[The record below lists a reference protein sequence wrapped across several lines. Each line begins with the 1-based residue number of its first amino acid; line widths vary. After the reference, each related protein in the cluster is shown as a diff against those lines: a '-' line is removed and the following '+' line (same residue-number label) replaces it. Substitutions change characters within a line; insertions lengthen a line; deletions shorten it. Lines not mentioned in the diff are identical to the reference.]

1 MAIWYEGNLNKSEN
15 RHEENGAVYYVRGV
29 RESEGRRYER
39 YAVAT
44 HFIERGEDFVE
55 VMRRYVSPLYQEG
68 DVVTLSE
75 KVVSMCQNNTVEMK
89 DVKVGFWA
97 KFLSRF
103 ATHNQNGIAMDE
115 PYKLQLAIDMK
126 GLPLILWAC
135 FRTLIGKFT
144 GHRGVFYEI
153 VGQDVAGIDGVYSP
167 PPLATHQFYYLL
179 SPQLPPLMSLHCA
192 AETYI
197 KIKVP
202 GADGAE
208 GKAMS
213 FMYFLAV
220 LIGPLVKI
228 LYSFIGNYAATM
240 IVATLI
246 LKLLLFPLSIHQQK
260 STAKMSVF
268 QPLITE
274 IQQKYKN
281 DPQKQQEEL
290 MKLQQEHGYNP
301 MGGCMPML
309 LTMLVLFG
317 FLGVVY
323 YPVHYIFG
331 VSNDAVKAA
340 CEAIGLA
347 TTNTSTMQTAL
358 IQAIHN
364 GASID
369 PSIISASVVA
379 EIQNFNTSFFGMDM
393 CDVPGFHLTP
403 IAIFPAI
410 ATVTMF
416 VSYFITQKLSG
427 MDAQMQGSMKVMM
440 LVMNLMFVTFC
451 FNAPVGFS
459 LYYGV
464 SNVVQIFQSY
474 VTYKIYSPEKFK
486 AQYEAELAAKRA
498 EKKKKRTVTVEQNGK
513 QVEKEVTLGEA
524 NKLRLEMAR
533 QREAELYKDER
544 TTPLNK
550 D

>member
-1 MAIWYEGNLNKSEN
+1 
-15 RHEENGAVYYVRGV
+15 
-29 RESEGRRYER
+29 
-39 YAVAT
+39 
-44 HFIERGEDFVE
+44 
-55 VMRRYVSPLYQEG
+55 
-68 DVVTLSE
+68 
-75 KVVSMCQNNTVEMK
+75 
-89 DVKVGFWA
+89 
-97 KFLSRF
+97 
-103 ATHNQNGIAMDE
+103 
-115 PYKLQLAIDMK
+115 
-126 GLPLILWAC
+126 
-135 FRTLIGKFT
+135 
-144 GHRGVFYEI
+144 
-153 VGQDVAGIDGVYSP
+153 
-167 PPLATHQFYYLL
+167 
-179 SPQLPPLMSLHCA
+179 
-192 AETYI
+192 
-197 KIKVP
+197 
-202 GADGAE
+202 
-208 GKAMS
+208 
-213 FMYFLAV
+213 MYFLAI
-220 LIGPLVKI
+220 LIGPLMKV
-228 LYSFIGNYAATM
+228 LYSFIGNYAVTI
-240 IVATLI
+240 IVATI
-246 LKLLLFPLSIHQQK
+246 IMKLLLFPLAIHQQK

-268 QPLITE
+268 QPLINE

-301 MGGCMPML
+301 MGGCLPML
-309 LTMLVLFG
+309 LTFLVLFG

-331 VSNDAVKAA
+331 VDNASIKAA
-340 CEAIGLA
+340 CEAIGLV

-369 PSIISASVVA
+369 ASIIPAATVA
-379 EIQNFNTSFFGMDM
+379 EIANFNTTFFGLDI
-393 CDVPGFHLTP
+393 CDIAGFALTP
-403 IAIFPAI
+403 LAIFPAI

-416 VSYFITQKLSG
+416 LSYFITQKLSG

-464 SNVVQIFQSY
+464 SNLLQIGQSY
-474 VTYKIYSPEKFK
+474 ITYKIYSPEKFK

-524 NKLRLEMAR
+524 NKLRLERAR
-533 QREAELYKDER
+533 QLEAELYKDER

>member
-1 MAIWYEGNLNKSEN
+1 
-15 RHEENGAVYYVRGV
+15 
-29 RESEGRRYER
+29 
-39 YAVAT
+39 
-44 HFIERGEDFVE
+44 
-55 VMRRYVSPLYQEG
+55 
-68 DVVTLSE
+68 
-75 KVVSMCQNNTVEMK
+75 
-89 DVKVGFWA
+89 
-97 KFLSRF
+97 
-103 ATHNQNGIAMDE
+103 
-115 PYKLQLAIDMK
+115 
-126 GLPLILWAC
+126 
-135 FRTLIGKFT
+135 
-144 GHRGVFYEI
+144 
-153 VGQDVAGIDGVYSP
+153 
-167 PPLATHQFYYLL
+167 
-179 SPQLPPLMSLHCA
+179 MSLPCA

-213 FMYFLAV
+213 FMYFLAI

-301 MGGCMPML
+301 MGGCLPSGLAGNPASFAML

-369 PSIISASVVA
+369 PSIISASVVQ

-416 VSYFITQKLSG
+416 VSYFLTQKLSG
-427 MDAQMQGSMKVMM
+427 MDAQMQGSMKIMM

-464 SNVVQIFQSY
+464 SNVFQIFQSF

-498 EKKKKRTVTVEQNGK
+498 EKKKKRTVTVEQDGK
-513 QVEKEVTLGEA
+513 KVEKEVTLGEA
-524 NKLRLEMAR
+524 NKLRLELAR

>member
-1 MAIWYEGNLNKSEN
+1 MDKGMNFFYILSGPL
-15 RHEENGAVYYVRGV
+15 GYVM
-29 RESEGRRYER
+29 EW
-39 YAVAT
+39 
-44 HFIERGEDFVE
+44 I
-55 VMRRYVSPLYQEG
+55 
-68 DVVTLSE
+68 
-75 KVVSMCQNNTVEMK
+75 
-89 DVKVGFWA
+89 
-97 KFLSRF
+97 
-103 ATHNQNGIAMDE
+103 
-115 PYKLQLAIDMK
+115 YKL
-126 GLPLILWAC
+126 LPNYGWDIILFTLLIN
-135 FRTLIGKFT
+135 I
-144 GHRGVFYEI
+144 
-153 VGQDVAGIDGVYSP
+153 
-167 PPLATHQFYYLL
+167 
-179 SPQLPPLMSLHCA
+179 
-192 AETYI
+192 
-197 KIKVP
+197 
-202 GADGAE
+202 
-208 GKAMS
+208 
-213 FMYFLAV
+213 
-220 LIGPLVKI
+220 VKI
-228 LYSFIGNYAATM
+228 
-240 IVATLI
+240 
-246 LKLLLFPLSIHQQK
+246 PLQTSQQK
-260 STAKMSVF
+260 SMAKMSAF
-268 QPLITE
+268 QPMIAE
-274 IQQKYKN
+274 IQTKYK
-281 DPQKQQEEL
+281 DKPEKQQAEL
-290 MKLQQEHGYNP
+290 MKLQQDFGYKP
-301 MGGCMPML
+301 TAGCMPML

-331 VSNDAVKAA
+331 VSNEAVKAA

-369 PSIISASVVA
+369 PSIISAGVVA

-427 MDAQMQGSMKVMM
+427 MDAQMQGSMKIMM

-513 QVEKEVTLGEA
+513 KVEKEVTLGEA

>member
-1 MAIWYEGNLNKSEN
+1 
-15 RHEENGAVYYVRGV
+15 
-29 RESEGRRYER
+29 
-39 YAVAT
+39 
-44 HFIERGEDFVE
+44 
-55 VMRRYVSPLYQEG
+55 
-68 DVVTLSE
+68 
-75 KVVSMCQNNTVEMK
+75 
-89 DVKVGFWA
+89 
-97 KFLSRF
+97 
-103 ATHNQNGIAMDE
+103 
-115 PYKLQLAIDMK
+115 
-126 GLPLILWAC
+126 
-135 FRTLIGKFT
+135 
-144 GHRGVFYEI
+144 
-153 VGQDVAGIDGVYSP
+153 
-167 PPLATHQFYYLL
+167 
-179 SPQLPPLMSLHCA
+179 MSLHCA

-197 KIKVP
+197 KIMVP

-440 LVMNLMFVTFC
+440 WGMNIMFVFMC
-451 FNAPVGFS
+451 FQMPVGFS
-459 LYYGV
+459 LYYGT
-464 SNVVQIFQSY
+464 SNIFMMLQT
-474 VTYKIYSPEKFK
+474 VLTYKVYNPEKFK
-486 AQYEAELAAKRA
+486 AQYEAEVAAKRA
-498 EKKKKRTVTVEQNGK
+498 AKKEVKTVTVEEGGK
-513 QVEKEVTLGEA
+513 KVEKNV
-524 NKLRLEMAR
+524 NKRQLDQMRLEYAR
-533 QREAELYKDER
+533 KLDAEKYANDRTVPLTDEQRAEMEAQKAQ
-544 TTPLNK
+544 K
-550 D
+550 GKKKK

>member
-1 MAIWYEGNLNKSEN
+1 
-15 RHEENGAVYYVRGV
+15 
-29 RESEGRRYER
+29 
-39 YAVAT
+39 
-44 HFIERGEDFVE
+44 
-55 VMRRYVSPLYQEG
+55 
-68 DVVTLSE
+68 
-75 KVVSMCQNNTVEMK
+75 
-89 DVKVGFWA
+89 
-97 KFLSRF
+97 
-103 ATHNQNGIAMDE
+103 
-115 PYKLQLAIDMK
+115 
-126 GLPLILWAC
+126 
-135 FRTLIGKFT
+135 
-144 GHRGVFYEI
+144 
-153 VGQDVAGIDGVYSP
+153 
-167 PPLATHQFYYLL
+167 
-179 SPQLPPLMSLHCA
+179 MSLHCA

-416 VSYFITQKLSG
+416 ASYFITQKLSG

-533 QREAELYKDER
+533 QREGELYKDER

>member
-1 MAIWYEGNLNKSEN
+1 
-15 RHEENGAVYYVRGV
+15 
-29 RESEGRRYER
+29 
-39 YAVAT
+39 
-44 HFIERGEDFVE
+44 
-55 VMRRYVSPLYQEG
+55 
-68 DVVTLSE
+68 
-75 KVVSMCQNNTVEMK
+75 
-89 DVKVGFWA
+89 
-97 KFLSRF
+97 
-103 ATHNQNGIAMDE
+103 
-115 PYKLQLAIDMK
+115 
-126 GLPLILWAC
+126 
-135 FRTLIGKFT
+135 
-144 GHRGVFYEI
+144 
-153 VGQDVAGIDGVYSP
+153 
-167 PPLATHQFYYLL
+167 
-179 SPQLPPLMSLHCA
+179 MSLHCA

-347 TTNTSTMQTAL
+347 TTNTST
-358 IQAIHN
+358 
-364 GASID
+364 
-369 PSIISASVVA
+369 
-379 EIQNFNTSFFGMDM
+379 
-393 CDVPGFHLTP
+393 

>member
-1 MAIWYEGNLNKSEN
+1 
-15 RHEENGAVYYVRGV
+15 
-29 RESEGRRYER
+29 
-39 YAVAT
+39 
-44 HFIERGEDFVE
+44 
-55 VMRRYVSPLYQEG
+55 
-68 DVVTLSE
+68 
-75 KVVSMCQNNTVEMK
+75 
-89 DVKVGFWA
+89 
-97 KFLSRF
+97 
-103 ATHNQNGIAMDE
+103 
-115 PYKLQLAIDMK
+115 
-126 GLPLILWAC
+126 
-135 FRTLIGKFT
+135 
-144 GHRGVFYEI
+144 
-153 VGQDVAGIDGVYSP
+153 
-167 PPLATHQFYYLL
+167 
-179 SPQLPPLMSLHCA
+179 MSLHCA

-331 VSNDAVKAA
+331 VSNEAVKAA

-403 IAIFPAI
+403 
-410 ATVTMF
+410 
-416 VSYFITQKLSG
+416 KLSG

-544 TTPLNK
+544 TTPLNQ